1 MKLKSTAPD
10 SKDWTDI
17 MCPVKNQGQC
27 GSCWAFA
34 QIGVVE
40 AAWIIGR
47 KYNAQGGRN
56 EIFSSEA

>member
-47 KYNAQGGRN
+47 IKCFITRTSKNMN
-56 EIFSSEA
+56 

>member
-1 MKLKSTAPD
+1 MKMKLKSSAPE

-40 AAWIIGR
+40 AAWVIGKI
-47 KYNAQGGRN
+47 KYL
-56 EIFSSEA
+56 SSFFNLY

>member
-27 GSCWAFA
+27 GSCWAFGA
-34 QIGVVE
+34 VGAVEGQYAIG
-40 AAWIIGR
+40 
-47 KYNAQGGRN
+47 K
-56 EIFSSEA
+56 F

>member
-47 KYNAQGGRN
+47 KYNAIYLFTFCNQN
-56 EIFSSEA
+56 I

>member
-47 KYNAQGGRN
+47 KY
-56 EIFSSEA
+56 ISFYIL